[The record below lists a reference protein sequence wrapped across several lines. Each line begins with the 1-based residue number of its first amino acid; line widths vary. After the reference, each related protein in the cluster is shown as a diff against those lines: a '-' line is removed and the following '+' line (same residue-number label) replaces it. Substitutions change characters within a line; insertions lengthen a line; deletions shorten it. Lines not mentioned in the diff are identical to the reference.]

1 MNTPHKPYQLYKK
14 IAEKTNTKTYNIKDH
29 INTNRFPD
37 NKKHKILYELAKAA
51 QIPSHL
57 LKQYTGFDIDKYE
70 KSRKERKDWMQRLK
84 VA

>member
-1 MNTPHKPYQLYKK
+1 
-14 IAEKTNTKTYNIKDH
+14 
-29 INTNRFPD
+29 
-37 NKKHKILYELAKAA
+37 
-51 QIPSHL
+51 L